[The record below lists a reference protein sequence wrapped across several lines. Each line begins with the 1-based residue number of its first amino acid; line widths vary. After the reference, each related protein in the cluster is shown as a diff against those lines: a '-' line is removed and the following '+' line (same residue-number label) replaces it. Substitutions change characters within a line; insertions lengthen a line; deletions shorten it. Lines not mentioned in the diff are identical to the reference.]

1 MNCRL
6 RNVPFRGLHANCTST
21 AQTSTASFRKILSTP
36 ICSAEFPSF
45 SDAISS
51 KSFLTTSRNGPNRGF
66 RILHKHLP
74 RFGCFYRFIL
84 SDKAPWSRISPH
96 TRSTLCHTS
105 AAFLYHVDIPA
116 YSHRFTLCKTRIT
129 SVSLSLHDYYFYLIS
144 MMYFCHKKL
153 CAL

>member
-51 KSFLTTSRNGPNRGF
+51 KSFLTTSRNVPNRGF

-84 SDKAPWSRISPH
+84 SDKALGRDIHNTPEAHFATLPQHSFITLIYRLIATDSHYVKLASLPCH
-96 TRSTLCHTS
+96 YRCMITTSTS
-105 AAFLYHVDIPA
+105 
-116 YSHRFTLCKTRIT
+116 
-129 SVSLSLHDYYFYLIS
+129 SL
-144 MMYFCHKKL
+144 
-153 CAL
+153 

>member
-51 KSFLTTSRNGPNRGF
+51 KSFLTTSRNGPNRDF

-84 SDKAPWSRISPH
+84 SDKALGCNIRNTPDAHFATLPLHSFISLTYRLIAIDLH
-96 TRSTLCHTS
+96 YVKLASLTCH
-105 AAFLYHVDIPA
+105 YRCI
-116 YSHRFTLCKTRIT
+116 IT
-129 SVSLSLHDYYFYLIS
+129 TPISSL
-144 MMYFCHKKL
+144 
-153 CAL
+153 

>member
-36 ICSAEFPSF
+36 TCSAEFPSF
-45 SDAISS
+45 SDEISS
-51 KSFLTTSRNGPNRGF
+51 KFFLTTSRNGPNRSF

-84 SDKAPWSRISPH
+84 SDKARGRDIRNTLDAHFATLPLHSFNSLICHLIAIDSHYVKLASLPCHYRCMITTFIS
-96 TRSTLCHTS
+96 
-105 AAFLYHVDIPA
+105 
-116 YSHRFTLCKTRIT
+116 
-129 SVSLSLHDYYFYLIS
+129 SL
-144 MMYFCHKKL
+144 
-153 CAL
+153 

>member
-45 SDAISS
+45 SDEISS
-51 KSFLTTSRNGPNRGF
+51 KFFLTTSRNGPNRSF

-84 SDKAPWSRISPH
+84 SDKARGRDIRNTLDAHFATLPLHSFILLICHLLAIDLHYVKLASLPCHSRCMITTSIS
-96 TRSTLCHTS
+96 
-105 AAFLYHVDIPA
+105 
-116 YSHRFTLCKTRIT
+116 
-129 SVSLSLHDYYFYLIS
+129 SL
-144 MMYFCHKKL
+144 
-153 CAL
+153 

>member
-45 SDAISS
+45 SDEISS
-51 KSFLTTSRNGPNRGF
+51 KFFLTTSRNGPNRSF

-84 SDKAPWSRISPH
+84 SDKARGRDIRNTLDAHFATLPLHSFNSLTCHLIAIDSHYVKLASLPCHYRCMITTSIS
-96 TRSTLCHTS
+96 
-105 AAFLYHVDIPA
+105 
-116 YSHRFTLCKTRIT
+116 
-129 SVSLSLHDYYFYLIS
+129 SL
-144 MMYFCHKKL
+144 
-153 CAL
+153 